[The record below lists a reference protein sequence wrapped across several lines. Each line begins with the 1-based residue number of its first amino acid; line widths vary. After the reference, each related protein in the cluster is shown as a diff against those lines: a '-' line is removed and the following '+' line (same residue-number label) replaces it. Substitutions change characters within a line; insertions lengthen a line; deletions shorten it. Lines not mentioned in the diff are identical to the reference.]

1 MASLKNA
8 TVKTGRNQPGTLR
21 VAIASLCGILGLG
34 ATIVGIPLFND
45 AREGRSRHALI
56 SSLPEFAS
64 APAGER
70 AILEGRIAAG
80 TPLLQGGFVAW
91 LREGYG
97 RNAGSSKGWN
107 VIGGETQPMT
117 IDTASGPVRILN
129 AGYALDN
136 AVLPWEHETREESAP
151 TFTDGSVRISGLLP
165 GGTVMVLGTRTAEG
179 LNAESIT
186 GMDRKTYL
194 EKLHQA
200 SDRIWWGSIG
210 MLVLGP
216 VVLLLAG
223 RSIVRIAKAP

>member
-1 MASLKNA
+1 MLSRKSPVPNS
-8 TVKTGRNQPGTLR
+8 RPGTLR
-21 VAIASLCGILGLG
+21 VAIASLAAIFGLG
-34 ATIVGIPLFND
+34 ATIVGVPLFND

-56 SSLPEFAS
+56 SSLPDYSS
-64 APAGER
+64 APDGGKT
-70 AILEGRIAAG
+70 ILEGRIAAG

-129 AGYALDN
+129 AGFALDN

-151 TFTDGSVRISGLLP
+151 AFTAGSVRISGLIP
-165 GGTVMVLGTRTAEG
+165 GGTVMVLGTRTNDG

-200 SDRIWWGSIG
+200 SDRIWQGSIG

-216 VVLLLAG
+216 IVLFFAG
-223 RSIVRIAKAP
+223 RAIVRICKAP